1 MKKTI
6 LKIEGMSCSACSNGL
21 EKYLKKQDG
30 IIEANV
36 NLVLAT
42 ASITY
47 EDKLTQQDLENF
59 IEEAGF
65 TSLGEEVATTKE
77 KEESKLFYILL
88 GILGIFIMYYTMS
101 HMLKLPMIPILNIK
115 HPKIYVIVLFLL
127 TIPYMIYSFDIL
139 KNGYKNA
146 IHKMP
151 NMDTLVS
158 IGILSSYIYS
168 IINMILVLL
177 GNNLYLHEIYFES
190 TIFVI
195 YFMKLGRFIN
205 NHNKNKTKDAIKSL
219 VTITPS
225 KAHLKE
231 EDSFKEIT
239 IDEVKKGDIL
249 ICLPGDRIAVDGEV
263 VKGESFFDESFI
275 TGESKPILKKK
286 TDKVIAGS
294 INYDNVVEYK
304 AEKIGKDSTI
314 SEIVRLVVEATNTKA
329 PIAKLADKICL
340 YFVPTVLLIA
350 ILTLLISLLLGNGI
364 SISLTRF
371 VTVLIV
377 ACPCSLGLATPLS
390 LVTSNGRLASL
401 GILVKDNESLEI
413 ASNIDTVVLDKTGT
427 LTNGTPTISKIKN
440 HSDYEEK
447 YLLEVLLSIE
457 KYSSHPLATGIT
469 KYAKEEKI
477 NSNMEMIIEDLPGY
491 GVKAKHEND
500 TFYACNNALLKK
512 LDIINSYEQEEKEMS
527 KEENSIIYLV
537 KNNKVLALI
546 GLKDIIQKESKEL
559 VKKLKEKNIQVVML
573 TGDNEV
579 TASSIANELEIEIV
593 RAEKKPK
600 EKTTYIKNLLEEG
613 HKVMMVGDGIND
625 APSLITASIGVSL
638 NCGTDIATNSANIVL
653 MNNNILKII
662 DLLNISKKTMKNI
675 KQNLFWAF
683 LYNIIMIPLSTGI
696 IKAIKVSPMMACIAM
711 ILSSLIVTFNALRL
725 RKTK

>member
-21 EKYLKKQDG
+21 EKYLKKQEG
-30 IIEANV
+30 IVEANV

-47 EDKLTQQDLENF
+47 EDNLTLQDLENF
-59 IEEAGF
+59 VEEAGF
-65 TSLGEEVATTKE
+65 TSLGEENIVGKE
-77 KEESKLFYILL
+77 KEESNLIYM
-88 GILGIFIMYYTMS
+88 ILGVLGVFIMYYTMA
-101 HMLKLPMIPILNIK
+101 HMLKLPMIPVFNPMN
-115 HPKIYVIVLFLL
+115 PKLYVITLFLL
-127 TIPYMIYSFDIL
+127 TIPYIVYGLDII
-139 KNGYKNA
+139 KSGYKNA

-158 IGILSSYIYS
+158 IGVLSSYIYS
-168 IINMILVLL
+168 IISMILVLC
-177 GNNLYLHEIYFES
+177 GKKDYIHELYFES

-205 NHNKNKTKDAIKSL
+205 NRNKNKTKEAIKSL

-239 IDEVKKGDIL
+239 IDEVQKGDIL

-263 VKGESFFDESFI
+263 IKGESYFDESFI
-275 TGESKPILKKK
+275 TGESKPILKKSK
-286 TDKVIAGS
+286 DKVIAGS
-294 INYDNVVEYK
+294 INYDSVIEYK
-304 AEKIGKDSTI
+304 AERIGKDSTI

-340 YFVPTVLLIA
+340 YFVPGVFIIA
-350 ILTLLISLLLGNGI
+350 ILTLLISLLFGNSI

-371 VTVLIV
+371 VTVLVV

-390 LVTSNGRLASL
+390 LVTANGKLATK

-413 ASNIDTVVLDKTGT
+413 ASTIDTIVLDKTGT
-427 LTNGTPTISKIKN
+427 LTNGTPTISEIRN

-447 YLLEVLLSIE
+447 YLLEVLSSIE
-457 KYSSHPLATGIT
+457 KYSTHPLAAGIV
-469 KYAKEEKI
+469 KYAKEEKV

-491 GVKAKHEND
+491 GVKAKQEKD
-500 TFYACNNALLKK
+500 TFYACNSALLKK
-512 LDIINSYEQEEKEMS
+512 LDIINSYEQDEKEMA
-527 KEENSIIYLV
+527 KEGNSVIYLV
-537 KNNKVLALI
+537 KNNKLLALI
-546 GLKDIIQKESKEL
+546 GLKDVIRKESKEL
-559 VKKLKEKNIQVVML
+559 VKKLKTKNIQVVML
-573 TGDNEV
+573 TGDNEE

-625 APSLITASIGVSL
+625 APSLTTASIGVSL
-638 NCGTDIATNSANIVL
+638 NCGTDIATNSANIIL
-653 MNNNILKII
+653 MNNNLLRIL
-662 DLLNISKKTMKNI
+662 DLIEISKKTMVNI

-683 LYNIIMIPLSTGI
+683 IYNIIMIPLAAGI
-696 IKAIKVSPMMACIAM
+696 LKCVKVSPMMACLAM
-711 ILSSLIVTFNALRL
+711 ILSSFIVTLNALRL
-725 RKTK
+725 KK